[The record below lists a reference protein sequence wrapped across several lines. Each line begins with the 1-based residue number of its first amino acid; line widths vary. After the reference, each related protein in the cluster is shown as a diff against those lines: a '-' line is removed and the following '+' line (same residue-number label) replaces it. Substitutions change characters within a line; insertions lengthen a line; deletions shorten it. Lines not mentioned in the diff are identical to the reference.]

1 MSNGRITL
9 LPSQERQLLEFFKAD
24 PNGHERAAA
33 VLLKRLH
40 RPIQELPSSDR
51 YLVVEVVPFA
61 ENWITSSSSTHI
73 AFELRYLRD
82 LFRRCD
88 EERLVFGFVHN
99 HPGGYP
105 TFSDTDDRNE
115 ETLLNALTNRNGRRI
130 HFAALLWTNGV
141 WKARVREGAT
151 PKEFREVRHVLVA
164 GRPMKIFH
172 SDDGDVS
179 SEDLFA
185 RQAAAFGRPFVKQ
198 LQSLRVGVIG
208 AGGTGTSAATLL
220 ARAGVGELL
229 LFDADRVEGS
239 NLNRL
244 RGAKRT
250 DIGKNKAAV
259 LQEFISSLGLSTQVV
274 AFETLV
280 DQDPSAIDALSSC
293 DVIFG
298 CTDDQIGR
306 EVLNTASYVYAQ
318 PYIDLGLGGRVD
330 EDREGRPYL
339 RYHHGR
345 VSTIL
350 PEGGECLFC
359 QGVIRDAI
367 IRHEY
372 ALRANPRLTPDEA
385 RDRYLEGGGE
395 QAPGVGPFTSAMADY
410 GVATLFDLIRP
421 FRHFPNELRWDA
433 FSIDFVRMSFRSVQ
447 EKRDLDCP
455 YCRKREFLLRREE
468 YRLNRPMLG
477 KADASN

>member
-1 MSNGRITL
+1 MSRDRITL
-9 LPSQERQLLEFFKAD
+9 LPSQERQLLELFKAD

-33 VLLKRLH
+33 VLLRRLH
-40 RPIQELPSSDR
+40 RPIDGLPASDR
-51 YLVVEVVPFA
+51 YLAVEVVPFA
-61 ENWITSSSSTHI
+61 ESWITSSSSTHV
-73 AFELRYLRD
+73 AYELRHLRD

-99 HPGGYP
+99 HPGGFP
-105 TFSDTDDRNE
+105 TFSETDDRNE

-130 HFAALLWTNGV
+130 QFAALLWTNGA
-141 WKARVREGAT
+141 WKARIRDGST
-151 PKEFREVRHVLVA
+151 PAESAEVRHVVVA
-164 GRPMKIFH
+164 GRPMKIFN
-172 SDDGDVS
+172 SDVGDVS
-179 SEDLFA
+179 SEELFA
-185 RQAAAFGRPFVKQ
+185 RQAAAFGQPFVKQ
-198 LQSLRVGVIG
+198 LQSLRVGVVG
-208 AGGTGTSAATLL
+208 SGGTGTSTATLL
-220 ARAGVGELL
+220 ARAGVGELV

-244 RGAKRT
+244 RGATLR
-250 DIGKNKAAV
+250 DIGKNKAGV
-259 LQEFISSLGLSTQVV
+259 LRDFITSLGLSTKVV

-306 EVLNTASYVYAQ
+306 EVLNTAVYVYAQ
-318 PYIDLGLGGRVD
+318 PYVDLGLGGRID
-330 EDREGRPYL
+330 ADRDGRPYL

-350 PEGGECLFC
+350 PEDGECLFC
-359 QGVIRDAI
+359 QGVIRDAV

-372 ALRANPRLTPDEA
+372 ALRANPRMTQDEA

-395 QAPGVGPFTSAMADY
+395 QAPGVGPFTSAIADY
-410 GVATLFDLIRP
+410 GVATLFDLVRP
-421 FRHFPNELRWDA
+421 FRHFPDELRWDA

-447 EKRDLDCP
+447 EKSDLDCP

-477 KADASN
+477 KADVSN